1 MKKIDLIMG
10 KTGCIIKMVDEIL
23 DKRDKKRYHSS

>member
-1 MKKIDLIMG
+1 MITKKQES
-10 KTGCIIKMVDEIL
+10 GCIIKMVDEIL